1 MKEKVKNFG
10 LRVKF
15 FRIQL
20 QLSQDELAE
29 RANLHRTY
37 VGAVERGERNISLNN
52 IFKLANALKIET
64 KELFEEITETENN
77 DK

>member
-10 LRVKF
+10 LRIKF
-15 FRIQL
+15 FRNKL
-20 QLSQDELAE
+20 NLSQDELAE

-64 KELFEEITETENN
+64 KELFEEITETEIN